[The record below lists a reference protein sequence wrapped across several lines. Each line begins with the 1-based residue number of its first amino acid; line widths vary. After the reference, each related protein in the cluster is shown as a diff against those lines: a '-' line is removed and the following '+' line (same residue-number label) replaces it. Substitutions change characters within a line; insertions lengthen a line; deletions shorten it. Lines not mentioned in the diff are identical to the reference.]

1 MGVSNRPVI
10 LCSRTTQKLLLRR
23 LISLVKYKFI
33 FDLVSSSTSPSS
45 LLKLLD
51 NLYGQLKYVA
61 EIKTLQVQRTGSH
74 VPDRF
79 PLSALSPFLRRKYGW
94 LTKGGLAP
102 KISITDED
110 LTARVK
116 GRTATRD
123 FF

>member
-1 MGVSNRPVI
+1 MLP
-10 LCSRTTQKLLLRR
+10 KLRHYR
-23 LISLVKYKFI
+23 FK
-33 FDLVSSSTSPSS
+33 
-45 LLKLLD
+45 
-51 NLYGQLKYVA
+51 
-61 EIKTLQVQRTGSH
+61 ERE

-79 PLSALSPFLRRKYGW
+79 PLSALTPFLRRKYGW

-116 GRTATRD
+116 GRTANRD